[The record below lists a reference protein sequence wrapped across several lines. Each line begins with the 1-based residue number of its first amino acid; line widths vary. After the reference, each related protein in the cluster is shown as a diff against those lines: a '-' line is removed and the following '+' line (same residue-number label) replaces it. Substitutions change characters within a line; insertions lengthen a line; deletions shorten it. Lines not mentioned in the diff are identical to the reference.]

1 MTATNID
8 TDLFT
13 VLKTVT
19 GVSNRVYPMRF
30 PQGAVFPLLTY
41 TRISSRFEQV
51 ITGAV
56 VASEPR
62 FQIDCWSRQY
72 SEARAL
78 AAAVKSALLSY
89 AGSGVKLYATG
100 MENESDVYDPD
111 TELYH
116 PQIDVVFLHG

>member
-1 MTATNID
+1 MTASNID

-13 VLKTVT
+13 VLKAVT

-62 FQIDCWSRQY
+62 FQIDCWAESF
-72 SEARAL
+72 SAARAL
-78 AAAVKSALLSY
+78 AASVKTAILAY
-89 AGSGVKLYATG
+89 AGSAVTLYATG
-100 MENESDVYDPD
+100 LENESDAYDPD
-111 TELYH
+111 TGLYH